1 MFIIQKISMPSKYD
15 TQKQGISIRIV
26 KYLFLVPSFA
36 ILLYSTIVP
45 SIWSILI
52 SFQNGKNF
60 NDLKFSGIN
69 NYIKIFSDRDLII
82 NIKNS
87 LFIGIGSTVIAV
99 FLGILLAFL
108 IYRAGKTE
116 GAAYRLIIF
125 TPVMLPTAIV
135 CLMFTF
141 IFSPDMGILNN
152 LLIAFG
158 GENLTQAWLSDPKY
172 NVYAISFVAIWK
184 ITGLTM
190 ILCAAGLQSIPISFF
205 EASRLDG
212 ASYFKQVTAI
222 MLPLIMPVIRG
233 ALTFTLLTNFKSF
246 DIVFSLT
253 RGGPADS
260 SSVIPLFIY
269 KNAFSYNQFGY
280 SAALGIMM
288 MFIILLTVL
297 VFNKLIRGESYEF

>member
-1 MFIIQKISMPSKYD
+1 MSIKHNIQKQSV
-15 TQKQGISIRIV
+15 GIKIV
-26 KYLFLVPSFA
+26 KYLFMLPSFA

-45 SIWSILI
+45 SIWSVLI
-52 SFQNGKNF
+52 SFQSGKNF
-60 NDLKFSGIN
+60 SELKFTGVN
-69 NYIKIFSDRDLII
+69 NYIKIFGDGDLII

-99 FLGILLAFL
+99 FLGIILAFL
-108 IYRAGKTE
+108 IYRAGRTE

-125 TPVMLPTAIV
+125 TPVMLPAAIV

-141 IFSPDMGILNN
+141 IFSQDMGILNN
-152 LLIAFG
+152 LLNAAG
-158 GENLTQAWLSDPKY
+158 RGDLAQAWLADPKY
-172 NVYAISFVAIWK
+172 NVYAICIVVIWK

-190 ILCAAGLQSIPISFF
+190 ILCSAGLQSIPVSFF

-212 ASYFKQVTAI
+212 ASYFRQVTAI

-233 ALTFTLLTNFKSF
+233 ALTFTLLTNFKAF
-246 DIVFSLT
+246 DIVYALT

-269 KNAFSYNQFGY
+269 KNAFLYNQFGY

-288 MFIILLTVL
+288 MFIILITVFI
-297 VFNKLIRGESYEF
+297 FNKLIRGDSYEY